1 VDEGDRHWFE
11 PVARF
16 LGPAYLRNAFTKG
29 TEQEVTF
36 LWDALQL
43 QAGSRVLDAGCGPGR
58 HALALAR
65 RGCEVTGVDIS
76 QDFVELATAT
86 ASEQQLPA
94 TFVRGDVRNLAY
106 DGEFDAVISLCQG
119 GFGLLGGPGV
129 EDPLPHDTD
138 VLRRF
143 ARALKPGGRL
153 ALTAF
158 SALFAVRFLEP
169 GDTFDAATG
178 VNHELATV
186 KDEHGNEAPF
196 DLWTTCSTARELR
209 LLASTAG
216 LAVDGVHGVTPGRY
230 GTAPPDLEQPELLL
244 LARRP

>member
-1 VDEGDRHWFE
+1 
-11 PVARF
+11 
-16 LGPAYLRNAFTKG
+16 LRNAFTKG

-36 LWDALQL
+36 LWDALEL
-43 QAGSRVLDAGCGPGR
+43 QPGARVLDAGCGPGR

-65 RGCEVTGVDIS
+65 RGCEVTGIDIS
-76 QDFVELATAT
+76 EDFVELATCA
-86 ASEQQLPA
+86 AREQQLPA
-94 TFVRGDVRNLAY
+94 TFVRGDVRDLAY

-143 ARALKPGGRL
+143 ARALTPGGCL

-178 VNHELATV
+178 VNHEAATV
-186 KDEHGNEAPF
+186 KDEEGHEAPF

-209 LLASTAG
+209 LLASAAG
-216 LAVDGVHGVTPGRY
+216 LVVDGVHGVTPGRY
-230 GTAPPDLEQPELLL
+230 TKAPPDLEQPELLL